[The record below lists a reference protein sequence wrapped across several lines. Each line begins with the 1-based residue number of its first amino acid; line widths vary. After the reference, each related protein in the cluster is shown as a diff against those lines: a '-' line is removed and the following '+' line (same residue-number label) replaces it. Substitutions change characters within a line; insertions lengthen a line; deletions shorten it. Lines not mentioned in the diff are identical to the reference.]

1 MSFAQRWQDIR
12 TGFER
17 PFWVA
22 NISEIFE
29 RLSYYAAF
37 ASLARYLHEG
47 LELPV
52 ETATTLAGLF
62 GGAVWFLAIFG
73 GTVADRLGFRRA
85 LSLAY
90 FILTCAY
97 FLMGSLGAPWMGGV
111 RHAVPLVPLAA
122 VILLLPAFGIAL
134 VKPCVV
140 GTTARASKENV
151 RSIGYSIYYTL
162 VNIGSTAGPYV
173 ASTVRSHMAVE
184 KVFIVAS
191 VSVLLMFFAVLI
203 FFKEPRREA
212 GQEVPTL
219 RQVARNFGTV
229 ITNWRFMLFLIIF
242 SGYWIV
248 FWQQYIILPIYIH
261 DFINPNVD
269 TELTLIADPLVVIAF
284 TVLISIATRK
294 LRAFHAITLG
304 TLVSSLAWLV
314 VVLDR
319 GGRSMF
325 HLGNTQLWGVALIAL
340 AVLALGEIIQSPRYY
355 EYISRLAPP
364 GQQGTYMGFAFLPIG
379 IGSIVAGKFA
389 GVLIHH
395 FGEVQHRP
403 ERIWWTVSAVG
414 LVTAILLWIYDRFV
428 QPQQPATEPNVA
440 VSANS

>member
-1 MSFAQRWQDIR
+1 LSFAQRWHDIR

-29 RLSYYAAF
+29 RLSFYAAF

-52 ETATTLAGLF
+52 ESATSLAGLF

-73 GTVADRLGFRRA
+73 GTVADRMGFRRA

-90 FILTCAY
+90 FILAGAY
-97 FLMGSLGAPWMGGV
+97 FLMGSLGAPWMQGI
-111 RHAVPLVPLAA
+111 RHAVPIVPLAA
-122 VILLLPAFGIAL
+122 FVLLLPAFGIAL

-140 GTTARASKENV
+140 GTTARSSKENV

-173 ASTVRSHMAVE
+173 ASTVRKHLSVD

-191 VSVLLMFFAVLI
+191 ISVLLMFFAVLV

-212 GQEVPTL
+212 GQEVPTF
-219 RQVARNFGTV
+219 RQVMRNFGTV
-229 ITNWRFMLFLIIF
+229 VTNWRFMLFLIIF

-261 DFINPNVD
+261 DFVSPTSD
-269 TELTLIADPLVVIAF
+269 TELTLIADPLVVICF
-284 TVLISIATRK
+284 TMLISIATRK
-294 LRAFHAITLG
+294 IRAFHAITLG
-304 TLVSSLAWLV
+304 TLISALAWLIP
-314 VVLDR
+314 VLDR
-319 GGRSMF
+319 SGRTIF
-325 HLGNTQLWGVALIAL
+325 HLGGVELWGAAVIAL
-340 AVLALGEIIQSPRYY
+340 MVLALGEIIQSPRYF

-364 GQQGTYMGFAFLPIG
+364 EQQGTYMGFAFLPIG
-379 IGSIVAGKFA
+379 IGSLLGGRF
-389 GVLIHH
+389 GGTLIRQ
-395 FGEVQHRP
+395 FGEVQQRP
-403 ERIWWTVSAVG
+403 ERIWLAVTAVG
-414 LVTAILLWIYDRFV
+414 VVTALLLWLYDRFIL
-428 QPQQPATEPNVA
+428 PQQPASQQQPATVTSE
-440 VSANS
+440 

>member
-1 MSFAQRWQDIR
+1 MSVAQRWQEIR
-12 TGFER
+12 DGFER

-52 ETATTLAGLF
+52 ETATSLAGLF

-73 GTVADRLGFRRA
+73 GTVADRMGFRRA

-97 FLMGSLGAPWMGGV
+97 FLMGSLGAPWMAGV

-122 VILLLPAFGIAL
+122 FVLLLPAFGIAL

-173 ASTVRSHMAVE
+173 ASTVRKHLAVE
-184 KVFIVAS
+184 KVFIIAS
-191 VSVLLMFFAVLI
+191 ISVLLMFFAVLI

-219 RQVARNFGTV
+219 SQVGRNFVTV
-229 ITNWRFMLFLIIF
+229 LTNWRFMLFLVIF

-248 FWQQYIILPIYIH
+248 FWQQYIILPIYLH
-261 DFINPNVD
+261 DYVSPTVD
-269 TELTLIADPLVVIAF
+269 TELTLIADPLVVIFF
-284 TVLISIATRK
+284 TVLIGFLTSKI
-294 LRAFHAITLG
+294 RAFAAIILG
-304 TLVSSLAWLV
+304 TLISSVSWLVLIALPKNAMFFHLGSSEIWGVAVIALV
-314 VVLDR
+314 VV
-319 GGRSMF
+319 
-325 HLGNTQLWGVALIAL
+325 
-340 AVLALGEIIQSPRYY
+340 ALGEIIQSPRYY

-379 IGSIVAGKFA
+379 IGSLLGGRFA
-389 GVLIHH
+389 GALLHH
-395 FGEVQHRP
+395 FGEVQHKP
-403 ERIWWTVSAVG
+403 DMIWIVVSGVG
-414 LVTAILLWIYDRFV
+414 LLTAVLLWVYDKTLR
-428 QPQQPATEPNVA
+428 PKQQDEA
-440 VSANS
+440 SAK

>member
-1 MSFAQRWQDIR
+1 LGFSQRWHDIR

-52 ETATTLAGLF
+52 ESATSLAGLF

-73 GTVADRLGFRRA
+73 GTVADRMGFRRA

-97 FLMGSLGAPWMGGV
+97 FLMGSLGASWMAGI
-111 RHAVPLVPLAA
+111 RHAVPIVPLAA
-122 VILLLPAFGIAL
+122 IVLLLPAFGIAL

-151 RSIGYSIYYTL
+151 RSFGYSIYYTL

-173 ASTVRSHMAVE
+173 ASTVRKHLPVE
-184 KVFIVAS
+184 KVFVVAS
-191 VSVLLMFFAVLI
+191 VSVLLMFFAVLL

-219 RQVARNFGTV
+219 GQVGRNFLTV
-229 ITNWRFMLFLIIF
+229 VTNWRFMLFLLIF

-248 FWQQYIILPIYIH
+248 FWQQYLILPIYIH
-261 DFINPNVD
+261 DYVSPTVD
-269 TELTLIADPLVVIAF
+269 TELTLIADPLIVISF
-284 TVLISIATRK
+284 TVVMGLLTQK
-294 LRAFHAITLG
+294 MRAFSAVILG
-304 TLVSSLAWLV
+304 TLVSAVAWIV
-314 VVLDR
+314 IIVLPK
-319 GGRSMF
+319 SAMF
-325 HLGNTQLWGVALIAL
+325 FHVGSSEIWGV
-340 AVLALGEIIQSPRYY
+340 AVLALVVLAFGELIQQPRYY
-355 EYISRLAPP
+355 DYISRLAPP

-379 IGSIVAGKFA
+379 VGSLLGGKFA
-389 GVLIHH
+389 GALLHYY
-395 FGEVQHRP
+395 GEVRHQP
-403 ERIWWTVSAVG
+403 NMIWWCVTAVG
-414 LVTAILLWIYDRFV
+414 VGTTVLLWVYDLLLR
-428 QPQQPATEPNVA
+428 PKEAQQTQAA
-440 VSANS
+440 VR

>member
-1 MSFAQRWQDIR
+1 MSFSQRWSDIR

-52 ETATTLAGLF
+52 ESATSLAGLF

-73 GTVADRLGFRRA
+73 GTVADRMGFRRA

-97 FLMGSLGAPWMGGV
+97 FLMGSLGAPWMAGV
-111 RHAVPLVPLAA
+111 RHAVPIVPLAA
-122 VILLLPAFGIAL
+122 IVLLLPAFGIAL

-151 RSIGYSIYYTL
+151 RSVGYSIYYTL
-162 VNIGSTAGPYV
+162 VSIGSTAGPYV
-173 ASTVRSHMAVE
+173 ASTVRKHLPVE

-191 VSVLLMFFAVLI
+191 ISVLLMFFGVLI

-219 RQVARNFGTV
+219 SQVGHNFWTV
-229 ITNWRFMLFLIIF
+229 LTNWRFMLFLIIF

-261 DFINPNVD
+261 DYVSATSD
-269 TELTLIADPLVVIAF
+269 TELTLIADPLIVISF
-284 TVLISIATRK
+284 TMLMSLLTQKI
-294 LRAFHAITLG
+294 RAFSAVILG
-304 TLVSSLAWLV
+304 TLVSAVAWLV
-314 VVLDR
+314 LIVLPK
-319 GGRSMF
+319 SAMF
-325 HLGNTQLWGVALIAL
+325 FHVGSSEIWGVAVIAL
-340 AVLALGEIIQSPRYY
+340 IVLAFGELIQQPRYY

-379 IGSIVAGKFA
+379 IGSLLGGKFA
-389 GVLIHH
+389 GVLLRH
-395 FGEVQHRP
+395 FGEEQHRP
-403 ERIWWTVSAVG
+403 DMIWVVVSGVG
-414 LVTAILLWIYDRFV
+414 LATTLLLWIYDRV
-428 QPQQPATEPNVA
+428 LRPKQQDDIR
-440 VSANS
+440 S

>member
-1 MSFAQRWQDIR
+1 LSVAQRWQEIR
-12 TGFER
+12 DGFER

-52 ETATTLAGLF
+52 ETATSLAGLF

-73 GTVADRLGFRRA
+73 GTVADRMGFRRA

-97 FLMGSLGAPWMGGV
+97 FLMGSFGAPWMAGV
-111 RHAVPLVPLAA
+111 RHAVPIVPLAA
-122 VILLLPAFGIAL
+122 IVLLLPAFGIAL

-173 ASTVRSHMAVE
+173 ASTVRKHLAVE
-184 KVFIVAS
+184 KVFIIAS

-219 RQVARNFGTV
+219 AQVGRNFVTV
-229 ITNWRFMLFLIIF
+229 ITNWRFMLFLLIF

-261 DFINPNVD
+261 DYVSPTAD
-269 TELTLIADPLVVIAF
+269 TELTLIADPLIVIFF
-284 TVLISIATRK
+284 TVLIGFLTAKI
-294 LRAFHAITLG
+294 RAFTAIILG
-304 TLVSSLAWLV
+304 TLISSFAWLV
-314 VVLDR
+314 VIVLPK
-319 GGRSMF
+319 SAMF
-325 HLGNTQLWGVALIAL
+325 FNVGSSEIWGVAVIAL
-340 AVLALGEIIQSPRYY
+340 MVLALGEIIQSPRYY

-379 IGSIVAGKFA
+379 IGSLFGGRFA
-389 GVLIHH
+389 GALLHH
-395 FGEVQHRP
+395 FGEVQHKP
-403 ERIWWTVSAVG
+403 NMIWVVVAGVGFLTAV
-414 LVTAILLWIYDRFV
+414 LLWIYDKTLR
-428 QPQQPATEPNVA
+428 PKQQDEA
-440 VSANS
+440 SAN

>member
-1 MSFAQRWQDIR
+1 LGLSQRWHDIR

-52 ETATTLAGLF
+52 ESATSLAGLF

-73 GTVADRLGFRRA
+73 GTVADRMGFRRA

-90 FILTCAY
+90 LILTCAY
-97 FLMGSLGAPWMGGV
+97 FLMGSLGAPWMAGI
-111 RHAVPLVPLAA
+111 RHAVPIVPLAA
-122 VILLLPAFGIAL
+122 IVLLLPAFGIAL

-173 ASTVRSHMAVE
+173 ASTVRKHLPVS
-184 KVFIVAS
+184 KVFIVS
-191 VSVLLMFFAVLI
+191 SCSVLLMFVAVLI

-212 GQEVPTL
+212 GQEIPTL
-219 RQVARNFGTV
+219 SQVGHNFLTV
-229 ITNWRFMLFLIIF
+229 LTNWRFMLFLIIF

-261 DFINPNVD
+261 DYVNANVD
-269 TELTLIADPLVVIAF
+269 TELTLIADPLIVISFTMLVSLVTQKMLAF
-284 TVLISIATRK
+284 SAVI
-294 LRAFHAITLG
+294 LG
-304 TLVSSLAWLV
+304 TLISAVAWVVVIVLPKSGMFFNIGSSVIWGGAILALV
-314 VVLDR
+314 VLAF
-319 GGRSMF
+319 GE
-325 HLGNTQLWGVALIAL
+325 LI
-340 AVLALGEIIQSPRYY
+340 QQPRYY
-355 EYISRLAPP
+355 DYISRLAPP

-379 IGSIVAGKFA
+379 IGSLVGGRFA
-389 GVLIHH
+389 GILLHH
-395 FGEVQHRP
+395 YGEVLHQP
-403 ERIWWTVSAVG
+403 AMIWWCVTGVG
-414 LVTAILLWIYDRFV
+414 VLTTLLLWLYDKTLR
-428 QPQQPATEPNVA
+428 PK
-440 VSANS
+440 SAEEETRA

>member
-1 MSFAQRWQDIR
+1 MSLSQRWQDIR
-12 TGFER
+12 DGFER

-22 NISEIFE
+22 NFSEIFE

-52 ETATTLAGLF
+52 ESATSLAGLF
-62 GGAVWFLAIFG
+62 GGAVWFLAMFG
-73 GTVADRLGFRRA
+73 GTVADRMGFRRA

-97 FLMGSLGAPWMGGV
+97 FLMGSLGAPWMAGV
-111 RHAVPLVPLAA
+111 RHAVPIVPLAA
-122 VILLLPAFGIAL
+122 FVLLLPAFGIAL

-173 ASTVRSHMAVE
+173 ASTVRKHLPVE
-184 KVFIVAS
+184 KVFVVAS
-191 VSVLLMFFAVLI
+191 ISVLLMFFAVLI

-212 GQEVPTL
+212 GHEVPTL
-219 RQVARNFGTV
+219 SQVGRNFLTV
-229 ITNWRFMLFLIIF
+229 LTNWRFMLFLLIF

-261 DFINPNVD
+261 DYVSPSVD
-269 TELTLIADPLVVIAF
+269 TELTLIADPLVVISLTMVIGF
-284 TVLISIATRK
+284 LTQK
-294 LRAFHAITLG
+294 LRAFSAIILG
-304 TLVSSLAWLV
+304 TLVSALSWLV
-314 VVLDR
+314 LLVLPKT
-319 GGRSMF
+319 SMF
-325 HLGNTQLWGVALIAL
+325 FHVGSSDIWGAAVIAL
-340 AVLALGEIIQSPRYY
+340 MILAFGEIIQSPRYY
-355 EYISRLAPP
+355 EYISRLAPA

-379 IGSIVAGKFA
+379 IGSLLGGRFA
-389 GVLIHH
+389 GALLHH
-395 FGEVQHRP
+395 FGEVQHKP
-403 ERIWWTVSAVG
+403 DRIWIVVSGVG
-414 LVTAILLWIYDRFV
+414 ILTALLLWIYDRTLGPKV
-428 QPQQPATEPNVA
+428 QPG
-440 VSANS
+440 S

>member
-1 MSFAQRWQDIR
+1 MSFSQRWSDIR

-52 ETATTLAGLF
+52 ESATSLAGLF

-73 GTVADRLGFRRA
+73 GTVADRMGFRRA

-97 FLMGSLGAPWMGGV
+97 FMMGSLGAPWMAGV
-111 RHAVPLVPLAA
+111 RHAVPIVPLAA
-122 VILLLPAFGIAL
+122 IVLLLPAFGIAL

-151 RSIGYSIYYTL
+151 RSVGYSIYYTL

-173 ASTVRSHMAVE
+173 ASTVRKHLPVE
-184 KVFIVAS
+184 KVFIVSS
-191 VSVLLMFFAVLI
+191 VSVLLMFFAVLV

-219 RQVARNFGTV
+219 SQVGHNFLTV
-229 ITNWRFMLFLIIF
+229 LTNWRFMLFLIIF

-261 DFINPNVD
+261 DYVSPTAD
-269 TELTLIADPLVVIAF
+269 TELTLIADPLIVICF
-284 TVLISIATRK
+284 TMLISLLTQKI
-294 LRAFHAITLG
+294 RAFSAVILG
-304 TLVSSLAWLV
+304 TLVSAVAWLV
-314 VVLDR
+314 LIVLPK
-319 GGRSMF
+319 SAMF
-325 HLGNTQLWGVALIAL
+325 FHVGSSEIWGV
-340 AVLALGEIIQSPRYY
+340 AVLALIVLAFGELIQQPRYY

-379 IGSIVAGKFA
+379 IGSLRGGKFA
-389 GVLIHH
+389 GVLLHH
-395 FGEVQHRP
+395 YGEVQRRP
-403 ERIWWTVSAVG
+403 DMIWVVVSGVG
-414 LVTAILLWIYDRFV
+414 LATTALLWIYDRLLRPKS
-428 QPQQPATEPNVA
+428 QDDHAA
-440 VSANS
+440 

>member
-1 MSFAQRWQDIR
+1 LSFSQRLQDVR

-52 ETATTLAGLF
+52 ESATTLAGLF

-73 GTVADRLGFRRA
+73 GTVADRMGFRRA

-97 FLMGSLGAPWMGGV
+97 FMMGSLGASWMAGI
-111 RHAVPLVPLAA
+111 RHAVPIVPLAA
-122 VILLLPAFGIAL
+122 IVLLLPAFGIAL

-140 GTTARASKENV
+140 GTTARSSKENV

-173 ASTVRSHMAVE
+173 ASTVRKHLPVE

-191 VSVLLMFFAVLI
+191 ISVLLMFVGVLI

-212 GQEVPTL
+212 GHEVPTL
-219 RQVARNFGTV
+219 SQVGHNFLTV
-229 ITNWRFMLFLIIF
+229 LTNWRFMLFLMIF

-261 DFINPNVD
+261 DYVSPTAD
-269 TELTLIADPLVVIAF
+269 TELTLIADPLIVISF
-284 TVLISIATRK
+284 TMLISLLTAKI
-294 LRAFHAITLG
+294 RAFSAVILG
-304 TLVSSLAWLV
+304 TLVSSVAWLV
-314 VVLDR
+314 FLVLPKNA
-319 GGRSMF
+319 MF
-325 HLGNTQLWGVALIAL
+325 FHVGSSEIWGAAVIALI
-340 AVLALGEIIQSPRYY
+340 VLAFGELIQQPRYY
-355 EYISRLAPP
+355 EYISRLAPA

-379 IGSIVAGKFA
+379 IGSLLGGRFA
-389 GVLIHH
+389 GALLHH
-395 FGEVQHRP
+395 YGEVQHRP
-403 ERIWWTVSAVG
+403 DMIWVVVSGVG
-414 LVTAILLWIYDRFV
+414 LLTTLLLWIYDRMLLPKHAV
-428 QPQQPATEPNVA
+428 ETATK
-440 VSANS
+440 

>member
-1 MSFAQRWQDIR
+1 LGFSQRWHDVR

-47 LELPV
+47 LDLPV
-52 ETATTLAGLF
+52 QSATSLAGLF

-73 GTVADRLGFRRA
+73 GTVADRMGFRRA

-97 FLMGSLGAPWMGGV
+97 FLMGSLGAPWMAGI
-111 RHAVPLVPLAA
+111 RHAVPIVPLAA
-122 VILLLPAFGIAL
+122 IVLLLPAFGIAL

-151 RSIGYSIYYTL
+151 RSFGYSIYYTM

-173 ASTVRSHMAVE
+173 ASTVRKHLPVE
-184 KVFIVAS
+184 KVFVVAS
-191 VSVLLMFFAVLI
+191 VSVLLMFFGVLL

-219 RQVARNFGTV
+219 AQVGRNFLTV
-229 ITNWRFMLFLIIF
+229 LANWRFMLFLLIF

-248 FWQQYIILPIYIH
+248 FWQQYLILPIYIH
-261 DFINPNVD
+261 DYVSASVD
-269 TELTLIADPLVVIAF
+269 TELTLIADPLIVILF
-284 TVLISIATRK
+284 TMAISLLTQK
-294 LRAFHAITLG
+294 MRAFSAVVLG
-304 TLVSSLAWLV
+304 TLVSAV
-314 VVLDR
+314 AFVVLIVLPKT
-319 GGRSMF
+319 SMF
-325 HLGNTQLWGVALIAL
+325 FHVGSSEIWGA
-340 AVLALGEIIQSPRYY
+340 AVLALIVMAVGELIQQPRYY
-355 EYISRLAPP
+355 DYISRLAPP

-379 IGSIVAGKFA
+379 VGSLVGGRVAGA
-389 GVLIHH
+389 LLHYY
-395 FGEVQHRP
+395 GEVRHQP
-403 ERIWWTVSAVG
+403 NMIWWV
-414 LVTAILLWIYDRFV
+414 VTAIGVGTTLLLWIYDKTLR
-428 QPQQPATEPNVA
+428 PKSADELPTVA
-440 VSANS
+440 R

>member
-1 MSFAQRWQDIR
+1 MSFSQRWSDIR

-22 NISEIFE
+22 NVSEIFE

-52 ETATTLAGLF
+52 ESATSLAGLF

-73 GTVADRLGFRRA
+73 GTVADRMGFRRA

-97 FLMGSLGAPWMGGV
+97 FLMGSLGATWMASV
-111 RHAVPLVPLAA
+111 RHAVPIVPLAA
-122 VILLLPAFGIAL
+122 VVLLLPAFGIAL

-173 ASTVRSHMAVE
+173 ASTVRKHLPVE
-184 KVFIVAS
+184 KVFIVSS
-191 VSVLLMFFAVLI
+191 VSVLLMFFAVLV

-219 RQVARNFGTV
+219 SQVGHNFLTV
-229 ITNWRFMLFLIIF
+229 LTNWRFMLFLIIF

-261 DFINPNVD
+261 DYVSPTAD
-269 TELTLIADPLVVIAF
+269 TELTLIADPLIVICF
-284 TVLISIATRK
+284 TMLMSLLTQKI
-294 LRAFHAITLG
+294 RAFSAVILG
-304 TLVSSLAWLV
+304 TLVSALAWLV
-314 VVLDR
+314 VIALPK
-319 GGRSMF
+319 SAMF
-325 HLGNTQLWGVALIAL
+325 FHVGSSQIWGVAVLAL
-340 AVLALGEIIQSPRYY
+340 VVLALGELIQQPRYY

-379 IGSIVAGKFA
+379 IGSLLGGRFA
-389 GVLIHH
+389 GALLHH
-395 FGEVQHRP
+395 YGEVLHRP
-403 ERIWWTVSAVG
+403 DMIWVVVSCVG
-414 LVTAILLWIYDRFV
+414 LATTFLLWIYDKFLR
-428 QPQQPATEPNVA
+428 PRGETEELR
-440 VSANS
+440 